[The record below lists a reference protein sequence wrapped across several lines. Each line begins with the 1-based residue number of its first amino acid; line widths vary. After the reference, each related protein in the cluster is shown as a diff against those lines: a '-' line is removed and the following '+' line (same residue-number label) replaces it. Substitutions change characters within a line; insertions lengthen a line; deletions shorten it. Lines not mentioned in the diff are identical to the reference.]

1 MARVFARFLAVV
13 SKSVRTY
20 GFVSSWNDHCEL
32 KRSLYK
38 VRSEEVLIITLWSSS
53 NLKIRASCKVYSL
66 FDLIKSIFCVTIG
79 ENDSDHGSV
88 YESNSSFQ
96 QKG

>member
-20 GFVSSWNDHCEL
+20 DFVSSWN
-32 KRSLYK
+32 
-38 VRSEEVLIITLWSSS
+38 EVETEFIQSPLGGSFNNNTLVEFEFKNPSST
-53 NLKIRASCKVYSL
+53 CKVYSL
-66 FDLIKSIFCVTIG
+66 FDLIKGIFCVTIG

>member
-20 GFVSSWNDHCEL
+20 DFVSSWN
-32 KRSLYK
+32 
-38 VRSEEVLIITLWSSS
+38 EVETEFIQSPLGGSFNNNTLVEFEFKNPST
-53 NLKIRASCKVYSL
+53 CKVYSL
-66 FDLIKSIFCVTIG
+66 FDLIKGIFCVTIG